1 MFDGKSKATFV
12 GRGSFDMG
20 DGHVT
25 LALPGLPAFAPVIC
39 YEVIFPG
46 EIVGPQTRPSWIVN
60 ITNDGWF
67 GVSSSPYQHLAS
79 ARLRTIEEGL
89 PMLRAANT
97 GVSAVIDAYGRV
109 LQSLDLERE
118 GIIDHELPPARPP
131 TLYSRWHDWTLL
143 ILLVAIGLLD
153 AVRTRTH

>member
-1 MFDGKSKATFV
+1 
-12 GRGSFDMG
+12 
-20 DGHVT
+20 
-25 LALPGLPAFAPVIC
+25 
-39 YEVIFPG
+39 
-46 EIVGPQTRPSWIVN
+46 VN

-67 GVSSSPYQHLAS
+67 GVSSGPYQHLAS

-109 LQSLDLERE
+109 LRSLDMERE
-118 GIIDHELPPARPP
+118 GIIDHELPPARSP

-143 ILLVAIGLLD
+143 ILLMAIGSLA